1 MRHFGN
7 QKLFK
12 IFFLKIENIFGRFFC
27 SFQFST
33 NIVFQFAYLVMTVEY
48 ANMPNSRK
56 NIFFVFV
63 RLWSEHSVLLVT
75 VTRYPCLHRLLLLF
89 FHFTMYSMQCRP
101 NVLSGCKFYH

>member
-7 QKLFK
+7 QKFK
-12 IFFLKIENIFGRFFC
+12 IFFFLIENIFGRFFC

-56 NIFFVFV
+56 NIFFCICKIMVGTFGATCN
-63 RLWSEHSVLLVT
+63 SNQIS
-75 VTRYPCLHRLLLLF
+75 LF
-89 FHFTMYSMQCRP
+89 AYAVIAIFSFYNVQYAMQAKCVKR
-101 NVLSGCKFYH
+101 V